1 MHVRGDPEALRRV
14 LENLIENALVHGP
27 EGGKVTVALRADDGH
42 AVLTVRDD
50 GAGPDP
56 AHRDR
61 LFERF
66 WRGPDA
72 LHRSGSGLGLSI
84 VAAVVERHGG
94 CVLVDG
100 ATFTIQLPAVNS
112 PPAPARGPPSY

>member
-1 MHVRGDPEALRRV
+1 VQGEPDALRRV
-14 LENLIENALVHGP
+14 VENLIENALVHGP
-27 EGGKVTVALRADDGH
+27 AGGAVTVALTVADGRAR
-42 AVLTVRDD
+42 LSVRDD
-50 GAGPDP
+50 GSGPDP

-72 LHRSGSGLGLSI
+72 VHRSGSGLGLSI

-94 CVLVDG
+94 RVLVDG
-100 ATFTIQLPAVNS
+100 ATFTIELPALKRLHTPS
-112 PPAPARGPPSY
+112 TAQRGRR